1 MSKILDKI
9 ELLYALNYPFYI
21 GVVLISAGITMLL
34 LFILSDFFLMIRG
47 NIKNLKDNRYT
58 NTDKVLDE
66 LNFKK
71 AFIRPEY
78 ILKNLEQIASQ
89 FVYAIYS
96 GDDRYISDEYL
107 LSSCSQG
114 ILENFRRDQN
124 LQITKILREFSVLES
139 RMLSQEAV
147 DFNSVK
153 DVTINVAFHVT
164 YDYTHAG
171 VLHNGENK
179 DFIQSFKFQYIGN
192 VWKLIEIQEEK
203 PYRRK
208 KPTESVSKNPFS
220 L

>member
-1 MSKILDKI
+1 
-9 ELLYALNYPFYI
+9 
-21 GVVLISAGITMLL
+21 
-34 LFILSDFFLMIRG
+34 
-47 NIKNLKDNRYT
+47 
-58 NTDKVLDE
+58 
-66 LNFKK
+66 
-71 AFIRPEY
+71 
-78 ILKNLEQIASQ
+78 
-89 FVYAIYS
+89 
-96 GDDRYISDEYL
+96 
-107 LSSCSQG
+107 
-114 ILENFRRDQN
+114 
-124 LQITKILREFSVLES
+124 
-139 RMLSQEAV
+139 MLSQEAV

-164 YDYTHAG
+164 YDYTQAG